1 MKATIAVIGGDGIG
15 PEIVD
20 AAQQVMEAVADK
32 LAITLVFQACLAG
45 GAALDACGVP
55 LPQETVESCR
65 QADAVLLGAV
75 GDPKW
80 DAVEPARRPEKA
92 ILGLRQALGLFINLR
107 PIKVFP
113 ALVGRS
119 PLKEAVVS
127 GTDLLIVRELNGGI
141 YYGERQEADPA
152 DDQASA
158 YDIERYSAPE
168 IKRIVEFAFKAAQ
181 GRRGKLTSVDKA
193 NVLATSRLWRG
204 IVNRLAGDYADV
216 EVDHLYV
223 DNGAMQLVLQPSRF
237 DVVVTSNLF
246 GDILSDEA
254 AVTTGSIGL
263 LPSASLGD
271 GTGLYEPIHGS
282 APDIAGQG
290 KANPIGTILSAAMLF
305 RYSLKREDAAQLIEA
320 AVERVLAQGVRT
332 ADIAE
337 SGETAIS
344 TKKMGELVIGAIKE
358 G

>member
-15 PEIVD
+15 PEII
-20 AAQQVMEAVADK
+20 AAARKVMEAVAEK
-32 LAITLVFQACLAG
+32 QEIELTFTPCLAG
-45 GAALDACGVP
+45 GAALSSCGLP
-55 LPQETVESCR
+55 LPQETVDVCR
-65 QADAVLLGAV
+65 AADAVLLGAV

-80 DAVEPARRPEKA
+80 DNVEPARRPEKA
-92 ILGLRQALGLFINLR
+92 ILGLRQALGLYVNLR
-107 PIKVFP
+107 PIKVFQ

-119 PLKEAVVS
+119 PLKESVVG

-141 YYGERQEADPA
+141 YYGERQEGDPS
-152 DDQASA
+152 DENASA
-158 YDIERYSAPE
+158 YDVERYSAAE
-168 IKRIVEFAFKAAQ
+168 IKRIAEFAFQAAQ
-181 GRRGKLTSVDKA
+181 GRRGKLTSIDKA

-204 IVNRLAGDYADV
+204 IVSNMAEQYPAVKV
-216 EVDHLYV
+216 EHLYV
-223 DNGAMQLVLQPSRF
+223 DNGSMQLVLQPSRF
-237 DVVVTSNLF
+237 DVMVTSNLF

-263 LPSASLGD
+263 LPSASLGK

-305 RYSLKREDAAQLIEA
+305 RYSLQQEAAAQLIEA
-320 AVERVLAQGVRT
+320 AVERVLAEGYRT

-337 SGETAIS
+337 AGDSPVTTE
-344 TKKMGELVIGAIKE
+344 KMGDLVATAIKE
-358 G
+358 A

>member
-15 PEIVD
+15 PEIVA

-32 LAITLVFQACLAG
+32 TAITLAFKPCLAG

-55 LPQETVESCR
+55 LPQETIEICR

-92 ILGLRQALGLFINLR
+92 ILGLRQALGLFANLR

-113 ALVGRS
+113 TLVGRS

-152 DDQASA
+152 DEQACA

-204 IVNRLAGDYADV
+204 IVNRSAADYPEV

-237 DVVVTSNLF
+237 DVIVTNNLF

-305 RYSLKREDAAQLIEA
+305 RYSLGREDAAQLIET
-320 AVERVLAQGVRT
+320 AVERVLSNGART

-337 SGETAIS
+337 SGEMAIS
-344 TKKMGELVIGAIKE
+344 TEKMGELVARAIKE
-358 G
+358 A